1 MILIGRAMLRASII
15 ILITSISICYEILN
29 VPFTGIDLALSG
41 GGRSIERNKSYA
53 SEYTSV
59 LSDTSNVYGYT
70 FVRYPASINY
80 SGIYALRSKRA
91 YHIAMLDYGRLK
103 DGVTEN
109 TFGAFD
115 FLIETGDSSIA
126 FNRFR
131 VGYRF
136 GLVFSNIAGFYSSS
150 IYSSFSARTRIAN
163 DRFGVSGS
171 INNMSLLIAE
181 SDSYGSDVPITGT
194 FSLYY
199 RPQYFSGLIALD
211 VKYFSDIEKFAS
223 VLTSQIDFSK
233 RVTVFMSLSSSKQD
247 LYVGDVGMDFFAGT
261 GLGIEYMFKKYAIA
275 IGIRNQGSSGIVSG
289 LTVRSY

>member
-1 MILIGRAMLRASII
+1 MLRASII
-15 ILITSISICYEILN
+15 ILITNISICYEILS

-41 GGRSIERNKSYA
+41 GGRSIERNKSYG

-80 SGIYALRSKRA
+80 LGIYALSSKRA

-103 DGVTEN
+103 DGLTEN

-115 FLIETGDSSIA
+115 FLIETGKSSIA

-131 VGYRF
+131 VGYRL
-136 GLVFSNIAGFYSSS
+136 GLVFSNIASFYSSS

-163 DRFGVSGS
+163 DRLGMSGS
-171 INNMSLLIAE
+171 INNISLLISE
-181 SDSYGSDVPITGT
+181 SESYGSDVPITGA

-211 VKYFSDIEKFAS
+211 IKYFSDIEKFAS
-223 VLTSQIDFSK
+223 VVTSQVDLSK
-233 RVTVFMSLSSSKQD
+233 RVTVFMSLSSSKRD
-247 LYVGDVGMDFFAGT
+247 LHVGDVGMDFFAGT
-261 GLGIEYMFKKYAIA
+261 GLGIEYMFKKYAIS